1 LTRTETITV
10 HIKYKDLD
18 QTFAGDANQV
28 WRGLNR
34 FFIEKIPAL
43 QTLEK
48 VLLTVNLENLI
59 ENCKNINAI
68 APEGP
73 VLLVRKQKLTDRE
86 TLTLHFIATYI
97 GNKLGI
103 TKEYLTKEELQTRL
117 GKNAKITATR
127 LGELIREGL
136 TKKTEEGN
144 YRITTVG
151 IKRFQ
156 EEALPEIRKKLKS
169 LS

>member
-1 LTRTETITV
+1 MTRTETITV

-18 QTFAGDANQV
+18 QTFVGDANQV
-28 WRGLNR
+28 WRNLNR
-34 FFIEKIPAL
+34 FFTEKIPAL
-43 QTLEK
+43 QILEK
-48 VLLTVNLENLI
+48 VLLTVDLENLI
-59 ENCKNINAI
+59 ENCKNIIAI

-73 VLLVRKQKLTDRE
+73 VLLVRKQTLTDRE
-86 TLTLHFIATYI
+86 TLTLHLLATYI

-103 TKEYLTKEELQTRL
+103 TKEYLTKEELQTGL

-156 EEALPEIRKKLKS
+156 EEALPEIREKL
-169 LS
+169 